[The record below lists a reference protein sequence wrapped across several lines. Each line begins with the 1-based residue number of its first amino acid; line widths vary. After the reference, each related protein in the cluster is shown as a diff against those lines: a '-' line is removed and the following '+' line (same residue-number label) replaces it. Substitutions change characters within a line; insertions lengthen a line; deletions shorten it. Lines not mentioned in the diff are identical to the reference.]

1 MSYRKVILASVTV
14 SALFVFLSMAGCG
27 ERKSELNLPDQES
40 KQLKAADAKQVK
52 TAESGPQAKPEAPA
66 TGVKAASPTGEFKKF
81 FVYADQGYFKN
92 HYIPAGWMGD
102 YGDIKYNDSY
112 PDKPYSRKSSIKIVY
127 TAQKKQG
134 AGWAGIYWQDPA
146 NNWGNL
152 KGGYDLTG
160 AKKLTFWARGDK
172 GGEVITEFK
181 MGGINGEHSDSASSS
196 IGPIQL
202 TPEWKEYTIDLKDE
216 DLSLVI
222 GGFAFVISS
231 MENPSGATFYMDDI
245 AYE

>member
-1 MSYRKVILASVTV
+1 MSYRKIILASVTV
-14 SALFVFLSMAGCG
+14 LALFAVLSIAGCG
-27 ERKSELNLPDQES
+27 ERKGELNLPDQEA
-40 KQLKAADAKQVK
+40 KQLKAAEGD
-52 TAESGPQAKPEAPA
+52 PQAKAETNITGAKPA
-66 TGVKAASPTGEFKKF
+66 NPGGATAGSGEFKKF

-102 YGDIKYNDSY
+102 YGDVKYNDAY

-134 AGWAGIYWQDPA
+134 AGWSGIYWQDPA

-181 MGGINGEHSDSASSS
+181 IGGINGEHSDSASAS

-202 TPEWKEYTIDLKDE
+202 TPEWKQYTIDLKDE

-231 MENPSGATFYMDDI
+231 MENPNGATFYMDDI